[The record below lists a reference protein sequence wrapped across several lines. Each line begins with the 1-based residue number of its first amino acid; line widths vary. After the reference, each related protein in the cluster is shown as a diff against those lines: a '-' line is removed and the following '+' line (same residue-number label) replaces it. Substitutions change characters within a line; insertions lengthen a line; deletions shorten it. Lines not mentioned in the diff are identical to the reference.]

1 MTRDLSR
8 HRVRNLHTLG
18 DLCTVLVQPVAL
30 CAVSKLKCRQ
40 NTSNPWRPQA
50 HSVRSG
56 AQSQL
61 ISVQISGGLLL
72 RLRVLRPFQG
82 DSRANLQRS
91 QIRGTDSSPSRSRA
105 KASLLEKRVPL
116 HQISVHIWGGLIQTS
131 VELGCPQ
138 GGPGPN
144 SWVLNQMVSR
154 THPFLR
160 SSHVRTAGPRL
171 QTGVLSCESGRTNP
185 ISSNLGTPQWLP
197 GAFRR

>member
-1 MTRDLSR
+1 MISVGIAFAICTPWEISAPFLYNPWPSAPFLSS
-8 HRVRNLHTLG
+8 N
-18 DLCTVLVQPVAL
+18 VA
-30 CAVSKLKCRQ
+30 RTPQ
-40 NTSNPWRPQA
+40 TPWRPQA

-72 RLRVLRPFQG
+72 RLRVLGPFQG

-105 KASLLEKRVPL
+105 KASLLENRVPL
-116 HQISVHIWGGLIQTS
+116 HQISVHIWGGRIQTS